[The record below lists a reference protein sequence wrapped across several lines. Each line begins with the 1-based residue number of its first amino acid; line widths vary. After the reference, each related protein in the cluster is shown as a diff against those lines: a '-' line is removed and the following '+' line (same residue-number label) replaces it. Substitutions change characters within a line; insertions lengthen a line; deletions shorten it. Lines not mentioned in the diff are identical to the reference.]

1 MHLGI
6 LHWALVVACN
16 RTQLSMSN
24 DEKFNEAMVEMIR
37 PTHNTG
43 LGLVDIFE
51 IFPDQGHMKAFIHR
65 SWSAKGFCSKI
76 IILEGK
82 F

>member
-6 LHWALVVACN
+6 LHQALVVACN

-43 LGLVDIFE
+43 CYCYILVQQCYKVSLFDIE
-51 IFPDQGHMKAFIHR
+51 AIKMSTTGYHSKA
-65 SWSAKGFCSKI
+65 C
-76 IILEGK
+76 L
-82 F
+82 